1 MGKMAHFV
9 GIHGMKWTT
18 FLYINLFPLLI
29 ELPLTLTFLASYSL
43 LCLLSYTRL
52 LCRRSLFHCK
62 RMKNLA
68 LYLLGFHDLIIYL
81 RSFSQ
86 GESLGKGAVAEKSY
100 HTSEVRGGGLEELPH
115 PRGQG
120 PRLRGATPPS
130 RSRGMAV
137 RRYPLSKVR
146 SSGCALLEQP

>member
-29 ELPLTLTFLASYSL
+29 ELLLILTFLASYSL
-43 LCLLSYTRL
+43 LCLLSYTWL
-52 LCRRSLFHCK
+52 LCRSLFHYK
-62 RMKNLA
+62 RMKNLS

-81 RSFSQ
+81 GSFSQ

-100 HTSEVRGGGLEELPH
+100 HTPEVRVGGLEELPH

-120 PRLRGATPPS
+120 SRPRGATPPS
-130 RSRGMAV
+130 RSGGVAM